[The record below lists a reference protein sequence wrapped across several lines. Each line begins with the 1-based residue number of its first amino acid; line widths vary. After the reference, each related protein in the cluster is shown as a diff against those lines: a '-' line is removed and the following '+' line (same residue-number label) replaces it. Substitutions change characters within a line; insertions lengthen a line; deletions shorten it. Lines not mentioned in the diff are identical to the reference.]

1 MVEYTLTF
9 DEPDAV
15 SNWVGVTASEKISV
29 TCAVPDQ
36 HVLIMTEKPILTMI
50 DCVGNQILLRLVKCY
65 RCIWELGVLVDIS

>member
-1 MVEYTLTF
+1 MVEYTLTV

-15 SNWVGVTASEKISV
+15 SNWVGVTASEKMSV
-29 TCAVPDQ
+29 TCAVLDQ

-50 DCVGNQILLRLVKCY
+50 NCVGSQVLLRLVKCY